1 MSFPLEG
8 EMEMQSKP
16 HLGFDGSDS
25 FESEH
30 KLLCH
35 VLMTYKL
42 CCGTYI
48 LPLKQI

>member
-1 MSFPLEG
+1 
-8 EMEMQSKP
+8 MQSKP
-16 HLGFDGSDS
+16 HLGFDGSDN

-42 CCGTYI
+42 CCGMYI